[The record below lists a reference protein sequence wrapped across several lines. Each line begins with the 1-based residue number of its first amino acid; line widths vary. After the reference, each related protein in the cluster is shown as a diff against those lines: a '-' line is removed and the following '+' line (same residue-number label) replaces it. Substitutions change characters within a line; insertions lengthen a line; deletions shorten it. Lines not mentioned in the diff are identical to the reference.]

1 MFPKFVIILY
11 NAKPHPKPMASQ
23 AYMANMNLKKHKQ
36 AEQLWKKINDN
47 PQLKGLSQLHTKI
60 EDVEKSRKINRE
72 TMEDTN
78 QNYQALKKNIK
89 DFIRTQN
96 VDKKKR

>member
-1 MFPKFVIILY
+1 M
-11 NAKPHPKPMASQ
+11 
-23 AYMANMNLKKHKQ
+23 
-36 AEQLWKKINDN
+36 E
-47 PQLKGLSQLHTKI
+47 
-60 EDVEKSRKINRE
+60 E
-72 TMEDTN
+72 TH